1 MRKVLLLVGM
11 VLALAPS
18 AYAQGPGSEI
28 GASVRELRSEEVSAQ
43 RPAGVYVQDVRP
55 DSPASG
61 AGLRAGDI
69 VVEFDGERVRSVRQ
83 FTRLV
88 RETPPGRPVKMAVAR
103 GTAQQTLE
111 VTPRESR
118 GMPIEV
124 PDFSR
129 EIERGMRALP
139 RGLDFD
145 FEWPLS
151 PARTRLGVS
160 LTPLSSQL
168 AAYFGVKEGVL
179 VSEVEADSPA
189 ARAGVRAGDVVT
201 AVAGRTVNDPSDV
214 RIALRESAA
223 GATVEIRL
231 VRDRKEVLVKA
242 TLPEARSRSARSS
255 ARPTASRG
263 SW

>member
-1 MRKVLLLVGM
+1 MRKVLLLVGI

-28 GASVRELRSEEVSAQ
+28 GASVRELSSQEISAQ

-55 DSPASG
+55 DSPASR

-69 VVEFDGERVRSVRQ
+69 VVEFDGERVRSTRQ

-88 RETPPGRPVKMAVAR
+88 RETPPGRAVNMAVAR
-103 GTAQQTLE
+103 GTAQQMLE

-118 GMPIEV
+118 GMSIEV

-129 EIERGMRALP
+129 EIERRMRALP
-139 RGLDFD
+139 GELDV
-145 FEWPLS
+145 EWPFS
-151 PARTRLGVS
+151 SARTRLGLS
-160 LTPLSSQL
+160 LTPLSTQL
-168 AAYFGVKEGVL
+168 AAYFGVTEGVL

-189 ARAGVRAGDVVT
+189 ARAGVRAGDVLT

-214 RIALRESAA
+214 RIALREAAA

-231 VRDRKEVLVKA
+231 VRDRKEVTVKA
-242 TLPEARSRSARSS
+242 ALPEARSRTARSS
-255 ARPTASRG
+255 ARPRA
-263 SW
+263 